1 MMSQSA
7 IFVDASFLLAIGG
20 HRASGTTLRAAYTV
34 NYEALI
40 EGILKTAK
48 EFSGLE
54 NLRIYWYDA
63 AKDAIFTDQHK
74 RIGLIPG
81 VKVRLG
87 RISFNGEQ
95 KGVDLKLGLDLV
107 GIARNRA
114 ASVAFLVSGDD
125 DLAEAVEE
133 AQDLGMKVV
142 LIGVEKADHRLGV
155 ASVAEHL
162 ALRVD
167 SIITLPEELIKT
179 AFVKAVSW
187 DPEHATQTATIANAP
202 ETIKAAKISTESQLM
217 RPKPGAPKP
226 PTPALLNQRPKFQSP
241 VKATASTAPADYQ
254 LVYSSTQQTSGFAG
268 AAGTGDPSAMDV
280 ATEVGSSVAR
290 NWHASTSQAE
300 LKDLLADRPLLP
312 AEIDRVLLKDCAQRI
327 GEWRTDLQDI
337 RRAMRV
343 AFWEQLDQ
351 LT

>member
-20 HRASGTTLRAAYTV
+20 HRTSGTTLRAAFTV

-48 EFSGLE
+48 DFSGLE
-54 NLRIYWYDA
+54 NLRVYWYDA

-74 RIGLIPG
+74 RIGLLPG

-95 KGVDLKLGLDLV
+95 KGVDLKLALDLV

-167 SIITLPEELIKT
+167 SIITLPEELI
-179 AFVKAVSW
+179 ASSFMKAVTW
-187 DPEHATQTATIANAP
+187 DPEHAAQSAAIASAGTQ
-202 ETIKAAKISTESQLM
+202 AKGAGDEAEEL
-217 RPKPGAPKP
+217 RVAPKPGVPKP
-226 PTPALLNQRPKFQSP
+226 PSPALLQSRPQAQPMATP
-241 VKATASTAPADYQ
+241 VDYQ
-254 LVYSSTQQTSGFAG
+254 LVYSSTQQSSGFAT
-268 AAGTGDPSAMDV
+268 GTSHDPSDMDV
-280 ATEVGSSVAR
+280 AEEVGASVAR
-290 NWHASTSQAE
+290 NWHASTTQAE
-300 LKDLLADRPLLP
+300 LKDLIADRPLLP

-327 GEWRTDLQDI
+327 GEWKTDLQEV
-337 RRAMRV
+337 RRALRI
-343 AFWEQLDQ
+343 AFWDQLDQ

>member
-1 MMSQSA
+1 MMPQSA
-7 IFVDASFLLAIGG
+7 VFVDASFLLAVGG
-20 HRASGTTLRAAYTV
+20 HRASGTTLRAAFTV

-40 EGILKTAK
+40 AGILRTAK
-48 EFSGLE
+48 ESSGLE

-63 AKDAIFTDQHK
+63 SKDAIFTDQHK

-114 ASVAFLVSGDD
+114 ASVAFLFSGDD

-142 LIGVEKADHRLGV
+142 LMGVEKADHRLGV

-167 SIITLPEELIKT
+167 SIITLPEDQIKH

-187 DPEHATQTATIANAP
+187 DTGHATQTSTMAN
-202 ETIKAAKISTESQLM
+202 TSQESKEPGSVNDADSIV
-217 RPKPGAPKP
+217 PKPVVPKA
-226 PTPALLNQRPKFQSP
+226 PTPALLGARQKTSALAPTSSA
-241 VKATASTAPADYQ
+241 ATSDYQ
-254 LVYSSTQQTSGFAG
+254 LVYSSTHQTSGF
-268 AAGTGDPSAMDV
+268 TGDDGGDAGSIDLA
-280 ATEVGSSVAR
+280 AEVGRSVAQ
-290 NWHASTSQAE
+290 NWHASTTQAE
-300 LKDLLADRPLLP
+300 LKELLSDRPLLP
-312 AEIDRVLLKDCAQRI
+312 AEIDRVLLKDCAQQI
-327 GEWRTDLQDI
+327 GEWKTDLQEV
-337 RRAMRV
+337 RRALRV
-343 AFWEQLDQ
+343 AFWDQLDQ

>member
-20 HRASGTTLRAAYTV
+20 HRASGTTLRAAFTV

-40 EGILKTAK
+40 DGILKTAK

-142 LIGVEKADHRLGV
+142 LIGVQKADHRLGV

-179 AFVKAVSW
+179 SFVKAVAW
-187 DPEHATQTATIANAP
+187 DLGHAAQAATIASAG
-202 ETIKAAKISTESQLM
+202 TAAREVEADAVPQPAT
-217 RPKPGAPKP
+217 PKPVGPKP
-226 PTPALLNQRPKFQSP
+226 PTPALLNQRPKLQAP
-241 VKATASTAPADYQ
+241 VQPPAPVQPDYQ
-254 LVYSSTQQTSGFAG
+254 LVYSSTQQTSGFARG
-268 AAGTGDPSAMDV
+268 AGADASAMDV
-280 ATEVGSSVAR
+280 ASEVGNSVAK
-290 NWHASTSQAE
+290 NWHASTTPAE
-300 LKDLLADRPLLP
+300 LKDLMSDRPLLP
-312 AEIDRVLLKDCAQRI
+312 PEIDRVLLKDCAQRL
-327 GEWRTDLQDI
+327 GEWKTDLQDI
-337 RRAMRV
+337 RRALRV
-343 AFWEQLDQ
+343 AFWDQLDQ

>member
-1 MMSQSA
+1 MLQSA
-7 IFVDASFLLAIGG
+7 VFVDASFLLAIGG
-20 HRASGTTLRAAYTV
+20 HRAAGTTLRSAINV
-34 NYEALI
+34 NYEALVK
-40 EGILKTAK
+40 GILETAK
-48 EFSGLE
+48 QHCGLE

-63 AKDAIFTDQHK
+63 SKDAIFTDQHK

-95 KGVDLKLGLDLV
+95 KGVDLKLALDLV

-142 LIGVEKADHRLGV
+142 LIGVQKTEHRLGV

-167 SIITLPEELIKT
+167 SIITLPEELI
-179 AFVKAVSW
+179 ASSFVKAVTW
-187 DPEHATQTATIANAP
+187 DVEHAAHAATIAGAGTQAKP
-202 ETIKAAKISTESQLM
+202 EPADFESALPG
-217 RPKPGAPKP
+217 PKPGMPAVPTPSMMSMKPKP
-226 PTPALLNQRPKFQSP
+226 QMAMVP
-241 VKATASTAPADYQ
+241 APADSQ
-254 LVYSSTQQTSGFAG
+254 LVYSSTQHGSGFAAEAPQDL
-268 AAGTGDPSAMDV
+268 AAVDA
-280 ATEVGSSVAR
+280 ATEVGISVAK
-290 NWHASTSQAE
+290 NWHASTTQIE
-300 LKDLLADRPLLP
+300 LKNLFADRPLLP
-312 AEIDRVLLKDCAQRI
+312 AEIDRVLLKDCAQHI
-327 GEWRTDLQDI
+327 GEWKTDIQDV
-337 RRAMRV
+337 RRALRV
-343 AFWEQLDQ
+343 GFWNQLDQ

>member
-20 HRASGTTLRAAYTV
+20 HRAAGTTLRAAYTV
-34 NYEALI
+34 NYEALV

-48 EFSGLE
+48 ESSGLE

-167 SIITLPEELIKT
+167 SIITLPENLIKS
-179 AFVKAVSW
+179 AFVKAVTW
-187 DPEHATQTATIANAP
+187 DPEHAIQTATIAHAP
-202 ETIKAAKISTESQLM
+202 MAVTDPPPVIEEPVSG
-217 RPKPGAPKP
+217 PKPGAPRV
-226 PTPALLNQRPKFQSP
+226 PTPALLNQRPRFQTP
-241 VKATASTAPADYQ
+241 IQPAAPAPADYQ

-268 AAGTGDPSAMDV
+268 TSGSESGTMDV
-280 ATEVGSSVAR
+280 AAEVGSSVAK
-290 NWHASTSQAE
+290 NWHASTTQAE

-312 AEIDRVLLKDCAQRI
+312 PEIDRVLLKDCAQRI
-327 GEWRTDLQDI
+327 GEWKTDLQDV
-337 RRAMRV
+337 RRALRI
-343 AFWEQLDQ
+343 AFWDELDQ

>member
-1 MMSQSA
+1 MSQSA
-7 IFVDASFLLAIGG
+7 VFVDASFLLAIGG
-20 HRASGTTLRAAYTV
+20 HRAAGTTLRSAITV
-34 NYEALI
+34 NYNSLI
-40 EGILKTAK
+40 SGILETAK
-48 EFSGLE
+48 EHCGLE

-74 RIGLIPG
+74 RIGLMPG

-95 KGVDLKLGLDLV
+95 KGVDLKLALDLV

-142 LIGVEKADHRLGV
+142 LIGVQKADHRLGV

-167 SIITLPEELIKT
+167 SIITLPEELI
-179 AFVKAVSW
+179 ASSFVKAVTW
-187 DPEHATQTATIANAP
+187 DAEHAANAEVIAGAGAP
-202 ETIKAAKISTESQLM
+202 PKSGSANESLSLPV
-217 RPKPGAPKP
+217 PKPSLAAV
-226 PTPALLNQRPKFQSP
+226 PTPAMMSIKPKLQMAMVP
-241 VKATASTAPADYQ
+241 ASTDSQ
-254 LVYSSTQQTSGFAG
+254 LVYNSTQHGSGLASDTPQDL
-268 AAGTGDPSAMDV
+268 AAVEA
-280 ATEVGSSVAR
+280 ATEVGASVAK
-290 NWHASTSQAE
+290 NWHAGTTQTD
-300 LKDLLADRPLLP
+300 LKNLFADRPLLP
-312 AEIDRVLLKDCAQRI
+312 AEIDRVLLKDCAQHI
-327 GEWRTDLQDI
+327 GEWKTDIQDV
-337 RRAMRV
+337 RRALRV
-343 AFWEQLDQ
+343 AFWNQLDQ

>member
-7 IFVDASFLLAIGG
+7 IFVDASFLLAVGG
-20 HRASGTTLRAAYTV
+20 HRASGTTLRAAFTV

-48 EFSGLE
+48 DSSGLE

-167 SIITLPEELIKT
+167 SIIKLPEELIKSS
-179 AFVKAVSW
+179 FVKAVSW
-187 DPEHATQTATIANAP
+187 DAEHATQTANIASAGATAKEVVALSVPDPTI
-202 ETIKAAKISTESQLM
+202 
-217 RPKPGAPKP
+217 PKPGAPKP
-226 PTPALLNQRPKFQSP
+226 PTPALLNQRTKFQSP
-241 VKATASTAPADYQ
+241 VQAPAPADYQ
-254 LVYSSTQQTSGFAG
+254 LVYSSTHQSSGFTGG
-268 AAGTGDPSAMDV
+268 ANKDPSAMEV
-280 ATEVGSSVAR
+280 ATEVGSSVAT
-290 NWHASTSQAE
+290 NWYASTTETE
-300 LKDLLADRPLLP
+300 LKELLADRPLLP
-312 AEIDRVLLKDCAQRI
+312 PEIDRVLLKDCAQRL
-327 GEWRTDLQDI
+327 GEWKTDLQDI
-337 RRAMRV
+337 RRALRV
-343 AFWEQLDQ
+343 AFWDELDQ

>member
-1 MMSQSA
+1 MLQSA
-7 IFVDASFLLAIGG
+7 VFVDASFLLAIGG
-20 HRASGTTLRAAYTV
+20 HRAAGTTLRSAINV
-34 NYEALI
+34 NYEALVK
-40 EGILKTAK
+40 GILETAK
-48 EFSGLE
+48 EHSGLE

-95 KGVDLKLGLDLV
+95 KGVDLKLALDLV

-142 LIGVEKADHRLGV
+142 LIGVQKADHRLGV

-167 SIITLPEELIKT
+167 SIITLPEELI
-179 AFVKAVSW
+179 ASSFVKAVTW
-187 DPEHATQTATIANAP
+187 DVEHAAHAVTIAGAGTQTKP
-202 ETIKAAKISTESQLM
+202 EPADIKSTLPA
-217 RPKPGAPKP
+217 PKPGMPAVPTPSMMSMKPKP
-226 PTPALLNQRPKFQSP
+226 QIVMVPTPADS
-241 VKATASTAPADYQ
+241 Q
-254 LVYSSTQQTSGFAG
+254 LVYSSTQHGSGFATDTPQDL
-268 AAGTGDPSAMDV
+268 AAVDA
-280 ATEVGSSVAR
+280 ATEVGISVAK
-290 NWHASTSQAE
+290 NWHASTTQTE
-300 LKDLLADRPLLP
+300 LKNLLADRPLLP
-312 AEIDRVLLKDCAQRI
+312 AEIDRVLLKDCAQHI
-327 GEWRTDLQDI
+327 GEWKTDIQDV
-337 RRAMRV
+337 RRALRV
-343 AFWEQLDQ
+343 AFWNQLDQ

>member
-20 HRASGTTLRAAYTV
+20 HRASGTTLRAAFTV

-48 EFSGLE
+48 DASGLE

-167 SIITLPEELIKT
+167 SIITLPEELIKSS
-179 AFVKAVSW
+179 FVKAVSW
-187 DPEHATQTATIANAP
+187 DPEHALHSAAIASAVASAKEAPNHSVSEPTA
-202 ETIKAAKISTESQLM
+202 
-217 RPKPGAPKP
+217 PKPGIPKA
-226 PTPALLNQRPKFQSP
+226 PTPALLSQRPKLQ
-241 VKATASTAPADYQ
+241 ATTQTPAPAPADYQ
-254 LVYSSTQQTSGFAG
+254 LVYSSTNQSSGFAG
-268 AAGTGDPSAMDV
+268 ATSADRSAMDV
-280 ATEVGSSVAR
+280 ATEVGTSVAT
-290 NWHASTSQAE
+290 NWHASTSETE

-312 AEIDRVLLKDCAQRI
+312 PEIDRVLLKDCAQRL
-327 GEWRTDLQDI
+327 GEWKTDLQDI
-337 RRAMRV
+337 RRALRV

>member
-1 MMSQSA
+1 MPQSA
-7 IFVDASFLLAIGG
+7 VFVDASFLLAVGG
-20 HRASGTTLRAAYTV
+20 HRASGTTLRAAFTV
-34 NYEALI
+34 DYEALI
-40 EGILKTAK
+40 AGILKTAK
-48 EFSGLE
+48 DFSGLE

-114 ASVAFLVSGDD
+114 ASVAFLFSGDD

-142 LIGVEKADHRLGV
+142 LMGVEKADHRLGV

-167 SIITLPEELIKT
+167 SIITLPEELIES
-179 AFVKAVSW
+179 AFVKAVAW
-187 DPEHATQTATIANAP
+187 DKDHAAQTASIASAP
-202 ETIKAAKISTESQLM
+202 EAGREKNTATEAHPPT
-217 RPKPGAPKP
+217 PKPGSPTP
-226 PTPALLNQRPKFQSP
+226 PTPALLGARPKAHTPLPSSP
-241 VKATASTAPADYQ
+241 ALPDYQ
-254 LVYSSTQQTSGFAG
+254 LVYSSTQQVSGF
-268 AAGTGDPSAMDV
+268 AAGTGSDSSSIDIAG
-280 ATEVGSSVAR
+280 EVGRSVAR
-290 NWHASTSQAE
+290 NWHASTTQAE
-300 LKDLLADRPLLP
+300 LRELLSDRPLLP

-327 GEWRTDLQDI
+327 GEWKTDLQDV
-337 RRAMRV
+337 RRALRV

>member
-20 HRASGTTLRAAYTV
+20 HRASGTTLRASFTV
-34 NYEALI
+34 NYESLI
-40 EGILKTAK
+40 EGILRTAK

-74 RIGLIPG
+74 RIGLLPG

-167 SIITLPEELIKT
+167 SIITLPEDLIKSV
-179 AFVKAVSW
+179 FVKAVSW
-187 DPEHATQTATIANAP
+187 DAEHVSQTANIANAP
-202 ETIKAAKISTESQLM
+202 VSVKENERAAVEEHLV
-217 RPKPGAPKP
+217 PKPGAPKP
-226 PTPALLNQRPKFQSP
+226 PTPALLNQRPKFQAQAP
-241 VKATASTAPADYQ
+241 VVTPSPADYQ

-268 AAGTGDPSAMDV
+268 GAGDDTNAMDV
-280 ATEVGSSVAR
+280 AAQVGSSVAK
-290 NWHASTSQAE
+290 NWHASTTQAE
-300 LKDLLADRPLLP
+300 LKDLTADRPLLP
-312 AEIDRVLLKDCAQRI
+312 AEIDRVLLKDCAQRL
-327 GEWRTDLQDI
+327 GEWKTDLQDV
-337 RRAMRV
+337 RRALRV
-343 AFWEQLDQ
+343 AFWEQLDK

>member
-1 MMSQSA
+1 MSQSA
-7 IFVDASFLLAIGG
+7 VFVDASFLLAIGG
-20 HRASGTTLRAAYTV
+20 HRAAGTTLRSAITV
-34 NYEALI
+34 NYDSLI
-40 EGILKTAK
+40 SGILETAR
-48 EFSGLE
+48 EHCGLE

-74 RIGLIPG
+74 RIGLMPG

-95 KGVDLKLGLDLV
+95 KGVDLKLALDLV

-142 LIGVEKADHRLGV
+142 LIGVQKADHRLGV

-167 SIITLPEELIKT
+167 SIITLPEELI
-179 AFVKAVSW
+179 ASSFVKAVTW
-187 DPEHATQTATIANAP
+187 DAEHAAVIADAGAP
-202 ETIKAAKISTESQLM
+202 PKSASADVNPPM
-217 RPKPGAPKP
+217 PVPKPGLAAV
-226 PTPALLNQRPKFQSP
+226 PTPAMMSIKPKPQMAM
-241 VKATASTAPADYQ
+241 VPAAADSQ
-254 LVYSSTQQTSGFAG
+254 LVYSSTPNGSGFAADTTQDL
-268 AAGTGDPSAMDV
+268 AALDA
-280 ATEVGSSVAR
+280 ATEVGASVAK
-290 NWHASTSQAE
+290 NWHASTTQTE
-300 LKDLLADRPLLP
+300 LKNLFADRPLLP

-327 GEWRTDLQDI
+327 GEWKTDIQDV
-337 RRAMRV
+337 RRALRV
-343 AFWEQLDQ
+343 AFWNQLDQ

>member
-1 MMSQSA
+1 MSQSA

-20 HRASGTTLRAAYTV
+20 HRASGTTLRAAFTV

-48 EFSGLE
+48 DYSGLE

-167 SIITLPEELIKT
+167 SIITLPEELIKSS
-179 AFVKAVSW
+179 FVKAVSW
-187 DPEHATQTATIANAP
+187 DPEHAMHSAAIASAVASAKEAP
-202 ETIKAAKISTESQLM
+202 NHSVSEPTG
-217 RPKPGAPKP
+217 PKPGIPKA
-226 PTPALLNQRPKFQSP
+226 PTPALLSQRPKLQSTTQTP
-241 VKATASTAPADYQ
+241 APAPADYQ
-254 LVYSSTQQTSGFAG
+254 LVYSSTNQSSGFAG
-268 AAGTGDPSAMDV
+268 GTSADRSAMEV
-280 ATEVGSSVAR
+280 ATEVGTSVAT
-290 NWHASTSQAE
+290 NWHASTSDTE

-312 AEIDRVLLKDCAQRI
+312 PEIDRVLLKDCAQRL
-327 GEWRTDLQDI
+327 GEWKTDLQDI
-337 RRAMRV
+337 RRALRV

>member
-20 HRASGTTLRAAYTV
+20 HRTSGTTLRSAFTV

-40 EGILKTAK
+40 DGILKTAK

-54 NLRIYWYDA
+54 NLRVYWYDA

-74 RIGLIPG
+74 RIGLLPG

-95 KGVDLKLGLDLV
+95 KGVDLKLALDLV

-167 SIITLPEELIKT
+167 SIITLPEELIAT
-179 AFVKAVSW
+179 SFMRAVTW
-187 DPEHATQTATIANAP
+187 DPEHAAQAAAIAGATTQPRDAEPVTADVPAT
-202 ETIKAAKISTESQLM
+202 
-217 RPKPGAPKP
+217 PKPGVPKP
-226 PTPALLNQRPKFQSP
+226 PSPALLQSRPKVQP
-241 VKATASTAPADYQ
+241 VAAAAPLGYQ
-254 LVYSSTQQTSGFAG
+254 LVYSSSQEGSRF
-268 AAGTGDPSAMDV
+268 AAGPSHDQSVMDV
-280 ATEVGSSVAR
+280 AGEVGSSVAR
-290 NWHASTSQAE
+290 NWHANISPAE
-300 LKDLLADRPLLP
+300 LKELLADRPSLP

-327 GEWRTDLQDI
+327 GEWKTDLQDV
-337 RRAMRV
+337 RRALRI

>member
-20 HRASGTTLRAAYTV
+20 HRASGTTLRAAFTV

-48 EFSGLE
+48 DSSGLE

-167 SIITLPEELIKT
+167 SIITLPEELIKSS
-179 AFVKAVSW
+179 FVKAVSW
-187 DPEHATQTATIANAP
+187 DPEHAMHSAAIASAAAASKEAP
-202 ETIKAAKISTESQLM
+202 TDSASAPM
-217 RPKPGAPKP
+217 APKPGMPKV
-226 PTPALLNQRPKFQSP
+226 PTPALLSQRPKFQSTTQAP
-241 VKATASTAPADYQ
+241 APAPADYQ
-254 LVYSSTQQTSGFAG
+254 LVYSSTNQSSGFAG
-268 AAGTGDPSAMDV
+268 ATSADRSAMEV
-280 ATEVGSSVAR
+280 ATEVGSSVAT
-290 NWHASTSQAE
+290 NWRASTTETE

-312 AEIDRVLLKDCAQRI
+312 PEIDRVLLKDCAQRL
-327 GEWRTDLQDI
+327 GEWKTDLQDI
-337 RRAMRV
+337 RRALRV

>member
-20 HRASGTTLRAAYTV
+20 HRASGTTLRAAFTV

-40 EGILKTAK
+40 DGILKTAK
-48 EFSGLE
+48 ESSGLD

-142 LIGVEKADHRLGV
+142 LIGVEKTDHRLGV

-179 AFVKAVSW
+179 SFVKAVSW
-187 DPEHATQTATIANAP
+187 DPGHAAQTATIASAGAAANLVEAGAVPQPSAP
-202 ETIKAAKISTESQLM
+202 KRA
-217 RPKPGAPKP
+217 GPKP
-226 PTPALLNQRPKFQSP
+226 PTPALLNQRPKLRAPVQPPAPMQS
-241 VKATASTAPADYQ
+241 DYQ
-254 LVYSSTQQTSGFAG
+254 LVYSSTQQTSGFSGDAG
-268 AAGTGDPSAMDV
+268 IDTGAMDI
-280 ATEVGSSVAR
+280 ASEVGSSVAK
-290 NWHASTSQAE
+290 NWHASTTAAE
-300 LKDLLADRPLLP
+300 LNDLMSDRPLLP
-312 AEIDRVLLKDCAQRI
+312 PEIDRVLLKDCAQRI
-327 GEWRTDLQDI
+327 GEWKTDLQDI
-337 RRAMRV
+337 RRTLRI
-343 AFWEQLDQ
+343 AFWDQLDK

>member
-7 IFVDASFLLAIGG
+7 VFVDASFLLAIGG
-20 HRASGTTLRAAYTV
+20 HRAAGTTLRSAITV
-34 NYEALI
+34 NYDSLI
-40 EGILKTAK
+40 SGILETAR
-48 EFSGLE
+48 EHCGLE

-74 RIGLIPG
+74 RIGLMPG

-95 KGVDLKLGLDLV
+95 KGVDLKLALDLV

-142 LIGVEKADHRLGV
+142 LIGVQKADHRLGV

-167 SIITLPEELIKT
+167 SIITLPEELI
-179 AFVKAVSW
+179 ASSFVKAVTW
-187 DPEHATQTATIANAP
+187 DAEHAAHAAVIAGAGAPPKSGNANENP
-202 ETIKAAKISTESQLM
+202 PM
-217 RPKPGAPKP
+217 PVPKPALAAV
-226 PTPALLNQRPKFQSP
+226 PTPAMLSIKPKLQM
-241 VKATASTAPADYQ
+241 ATVPTLADSQ
-254 LVYSSTQQTSGFAG
+254 LVYSSAQNGSGFAADTPQDL
-268 AAGTGDPSAMDV
+268 AALDA
-280 ATEVGSSVAR
+280 ATEVGASVAR
-290 NWHASTSQAE
+290 NWHASTTQTE
-300 LKDLLADRPLLP
+300 LKNLFADRPLLP
-312 AEIDRVLLKDCAQRI
+312 AEIDRVLLKDCAQHI
-327 GEWRTDLQDI
+327 GEWKTDIQDV
-337 RRAMRV
+337 RRALRV
-343 AFWEQLDQ
+343 AFWNQLDQ

>member
-20 HRASGTTLRAAYTV
+20 HRTSGTTLRAAFTV

-48 EFSGLE
+48 DSSGLE
-54 NLRIYWYDA
+54 NLRVYWYDA

-74 RIGLIPG
+74 RIGLLPG

-95 KGVDLKLGLDLV
+95 KGVDLKLALDLV

-167 SIITLPEELIKT
+167 SIITLPEELI
-179 AFVKAVSW
+179 ASSFMKAVTW
-187 DPEHATQTATIANAP
+187 DPEHAAQSAAIASAGTQ
-202 ETIKAAKISTESQLM
+202 AKIIGDAAEELPVTT
-217 RPKPGAPKP
+217 KPGVPRP
-226 PTPALLNQRPKFQSP
+226 PSPALLQSRPKAQP
-241 VKATASTAPADYQ
+241 MATATPPDYQ
-254 LVYSSTQQTSGFAG
+254 LVYSSTQQTSGFAT
-268 AAGTGDPSAMDV
+268 GTSRDPSDMDV
-280 ATEVGSSVAR
+280 AEEVGASVAR
-290 NWHASTSQAE
+290 NWHASTTQAE

-327 GEWRTDLQDI
+327 GEWKTDLQDV
-337 RRAMRV
+337 RRALRI
-343 AFWEQLDQ
+343 AFWDQ
-351 LT
+351 IDRLT